1 MGIEI
6 GIGSAAAE
14 KPLAVGIDLGT
25 TNSLVAYTKEG
36 RPVIIQGPN
45 GSSLIP
51 SVVSFQPENLF
62 VGASAKRFLLTDSSR
77 TVYSVKRLMGKGI
90 DDLAQEIHLLP
101 YEVSGEGKEIV
112 KVRVNNRDYTAP
124 EISAMVLKELKFLAE
139 KELKRSVVQVVITVP
154 AYFNDAQ
161 RQATKDAGKLAGLE
175 VLRILNEPTAAALA
189 YGLDKIK
196 EGVIAVYDFGGGTF
210 DISILKVKDGVFQVL
225 ATNGDTHL
233 GGDDID
239 YRLSQFLMDM
249 IRKFGWQG
257 EMDSNFIQVIRDAAE
272 RAKTELSDSEET
284 TIRIPLSDRTF
295 ELALSRTDFELLVQ
309 DIIDRTL
316 RPCQRALSDAG
327 LQPSEVDEV
336 VLVGGSTRMPVVR
349 SRVQELFGRVPRC
362 ELNPDEVVALGAAL
376 QADVL
381 AGTSTQEMLLLDV
394 TPLSLGIETYGGGMA
409 KLIERNSTIP
419 TSATEYFTTFVDG
432 QTSIDVHVLQGDREL
447 AKDNRSLA
455 RFQLKEIDPMPAGL
469 PRIEVMFMID
479 ANGILNVTARD
490 MRTGKL
496 QSIEVKPTYGLTDE
510 EVEKMLID
518 SMESADADFLAR
530 MLIDARNDA
539 DIVLRAT
546 NKAMLRADEFL
557 TAGEK
562 ERVIRAKQ
570 ALEDACKGEDHSL
583 IRQKIESL
591 DEATLRLAQGIMDST
606 IAGALKDKTLDELEE
621 QAEKT
626 THKQG

>member
-6 GIGSAAAE
+6 GIGSAAAD

-25 TNSLVAYTKEG
+25 TNSLVAYVKEKA
-36 RPVIIQGPN
+36 PVIIPGPN
-45 GSSLIP
+45 ATGLIP
-51 SVVSFQPENLF
+51 SVVSFQPDNLF
-62 VGASAKRFLLTDSSR
+62 VGSAAKRFLLTDSQR

-90 DDLAQEIHLLP
+90 DDLQQELHLLP
-101 YEVSGEGKEIV
+101 YDVSGHGKEIV
-112 KVRVNNRDYTAP
+112 KIRVNNREYTPP
-124 EISAMVLKELKFLAE
+124 EISAMILKELKFLAE
-139 KELKRSVVQVVITVP
+139 KELKRSVVQAVVTVP

-175 VLRILNEPTAAALA
+175 ILRILNEPTAAALA
-189 YGLDKIK
+189 YGLDKIT
-196 EGVIAVYDFGGGTF
+196 EGMIAIYDFGGGTF

-239 YRLSQFLMDM
+239 YRLSEFLIDM

-257 EMDSNFIQVIRDAAE
+257 EMDSNLIQTIRDAAE
-272 RAKTELSDSEET
+272 RAKVELSDDQET
-284 TIRIPLSDRTF
+284 VIRIPLGEKTF
-295 ELALSRTDFELLVQ
+295 EFALTRTDFETLIG
-309 DIIDRTL
+309 DIIERTL
-316 RPCQRALSDAG
+316 RPCKKAMADAG
-327 LQPSEVDEV
+327 LEPAEINEV
-336 VLVGGSTRMPVVR
+336 VLVGGSTRMPIVR
-349 SRVQELFGRVPRC
+349 RSVQELFGRVPRC
-362 ELNPDEVVALGAAL
+362 ELNPDEVVALGAAV
-376 QADVL
+376 QADIL
-381 AGTSTQEMLLLDV
+381 AGTSNQEMLLLDV

-432 QTSIDVHVLQGDREL
+432 QTAIDVHVLQGDREL
-447 AKDNRSLA
+447 AKDNRSLS
-455 RFQLKEIDPMPAGL
+455 RFELKGIDPMPAGL

-510 EVEKMLID
+510 EVEKMLMD
-518 SMESADADFLAR
+518 SLESAESDFAAR
-530 MLIDARNDA
+530 MVIDARNDA

-557 TAGEK
+557 NSQEK
-562 ERVIRAKQ
+562 EDALKAK
-570 ALEDACKGEDHSL
+570 AELEEAYKGSDHSL
-583 IRQKIESL
+583 IRQKIEQL
-591 DEATLRLAQGIMDST
+591 DDATIRLAQGIMDTT
-606 IAGALKDKTLDELEE
+606 IANALRDKTLEQLEE
-621 QAEKT
+621 EAEKT
-626 THKQG
+626 THK